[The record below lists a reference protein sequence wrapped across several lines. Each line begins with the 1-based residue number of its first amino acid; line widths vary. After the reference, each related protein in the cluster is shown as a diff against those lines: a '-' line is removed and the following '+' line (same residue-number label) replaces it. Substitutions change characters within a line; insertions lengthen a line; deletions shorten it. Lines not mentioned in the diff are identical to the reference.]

1 MTAISVCLATYNG
14 AAFVAEQLRS
24 ILDQLTSDDEII
36 IVDDGSSD
44 DTLDVV
50 NGFEDARIRV
60 YPNEKNVGVN
70 ETFAR
75 AVALATKPIIFLS
88 DQDDVWTP
96 GRKAIMLKAFSDPRV
111 LVVAGNY
118 QLIDRDG
125 GAIGGTLRGVAQGV
139 ARGGGDLGL
148 HRGAAAIVAG
158 GADQAGRERRDLVV
172 HGVQLA
178 DLAGV
183 ALAEAQRTAACPVAH
198 RPARASVR
206 PDGKRARPGGCQEA
220 VAVQV
225 AADRARGASQK
236 LCGRSA
242 LRSRGRVS
250 CRDQRVTSCDA
261 TR

>member
-125 GAIGGTLRGVAQGV
+125 GMLNRSLAPDLKADESRSRLLNLFRIFQGSQNYYGCAMAFRTSLRAAIFPYPPKMECHDIWIGMIGVTSDAMSHIEAPV
-139 ARGGGDLGL
+139 LL
-148 HRGAAAIVAG
+148 HR
-158 GADQAGRERRDLVV
+158 V
-172 HGVQLA
+172 HGRNASIIRRPILKKLASRVFLSYQL
-178 DLAGV
+178 
-183 ALAEAQRTAACPVAH
+183 
-198 RPARASVR
+198 
-206 PDGKRARPGGCQEA
+206 A
-220 VAVQV
+220 VAVV
-225 AADRARGASQK
+225 RGSN
-236 LCGRSA
+236 
-242 LRSRGRVS
+242 LRRRLLVP
-250 CRDQRVTSCDA
+250 
-261 TR
+261 